1 MMMRKGQVAYEF
13 VTLVAVSFTL
23 LVIFMFV
30 VLERTES
37 IGTENEYNHLIDM
50 ARSVQ
55 IELYLADSI
64 GDGYSRMIIL
74 PERLDNRY
82 NYSIHVTNNTLITAS
97 DNYQYTLVV
106 PLIGGDIAKGNNTIN
121 KTAGKVMVTND

>member
-1 MMMRKGQVAYEF
+1 MRKGQVAYEF

-74 PERLDNRY
+74 AERLDNRY

>member
-1 MMMRKGQVAYEF
+1 MRKGQVAYEF

>member
-1 MMMRKGQVAYEF
+1 MRKGQVAYEF

-106 PLIGGDIAKGNNTIN
+106 PLIGGDIVKGNNTIN